1 MATGKDYIDLNNVF
15 RLMRGSEGGTFRFG
29 DILVEVGTGA
39 YTGAATDAT
48 NVAVYTQLNK
58 IIAGFAAPFDSYSP
72 ATDADK
78 GKQYQLFVRPDV
90 AEDTDSNRKTF
101 SVFRSSL
108 TPISGLKFAYVV
120 FGRHYAT
127 D

>member
-1 MATGKDYIDLNNVF
+1 MAGKDYIDLNNVF
-15 RLMRGSEGGTFRFG
+15 RLMQASEGGTFRFG
-29 DILVEVGTGA
+29 DLLVEVNTSA
-39 YTGAATDAT
+39 FTGAATDAAS
-48 NVAVYTQLNK
+48 VAVPTQLNQ
-58 IIAGFAAPFDSYSP
+58 IVAGFAVPFDSYSP

-90 AEDTDSNRKTF
+90 AEDTDSHLKTF

-108 TPISGLKFAYVV
+108 TPISGLKFAYIL
-120 FGRHYAT
+120 FGRHFAT